1 MSITPRA
8 APWLFLAPA
17 LLAGALFYA
26 GPIALSLG
34 LSFTNADMLSPP
46 RFVGLGNYTYL
57 LTRDPQFLR
66 SLGNTFVF
74 AFGAAAL
81 GIPAALLVAQAIM
94 LGRHKP
100 FWRSLFW
107 LPMVTNI
114 VAVAYAWDI
123 MLAPAY
129 GVVNRLLA
137 TVGIA
142 GPEWLTDP
150 AWAMAA
156 IVLVT
161 AWTSMGHAVL
171 LFSAGLEE
179 IDESLYEAARL
190 DGANTWQLF
199 SRVTVPLLRPTILFV
214 VVTTMIA
221 GFGSF
226 VLILV
231 MTGGGPQQATN
242 VTALY
247 MYQMAFE
254 SLRIGRASAVAWVLG
269 SVLLA
274 VSLLALRL
282 MRDDTA

>member
-1 MSITPRA
+1 MSLTPRA
-8 APWLFLAPA
+8 APWFFLAPV
-17 LLAGALFYA
+17 LLAGAVFYA
-26 GPIALSLG
+26 GPIAVSLG

-46 RFVGLGNYTYL
+46 RFVGLDNYTTL
-57 LTRDPQFLR
+57 LIRDPRFLR
-66 SLGNTFVF
+66 SLANTFVF
-74 AFGAAAL
+74 AFGAAIL
-81 GIPAALLVAQAIM
+81 GIPTALLVAQVIM
-94 LGRHKP
+94 LVRFKP

-107 LPMVTNI
+107 LPMVTNV

-137 TVGIA
+137 AIGIG

-150 AWAMAA
+150 AWAMTA

-161 AWTSMGHAVL
+161 AWSSLGHAVL

-179 IDESLYEAARL
+179 IDEHLYEAARL
-190 DGANTWQLF
+190 DGADVWNLF
-199 SRVTVPLLRPTILFV
+199 FSITLPLLRPTLMFV
-214 VVTTMIA
+214 VVTTLIA

-231 MTGGGPQQATN
+231 MTGGGPQQATD

-254 SLRIGRASAVAWVLG
+254 SLRIGRASAVAWLLG
-269 SVLLA
+269 AVLLA
-274 VSLLALRL
+274 VSLLSLRL
-282 MRDDTA
+282 LRDDPA

>member
-1 MSITPRA
+1 MGLTPRA
-8 APWLFLAPA
+8 APWLFLAPV
-17 LLAGALFYA
+17 LLAGAVFYA

-46 RFVGLGNYTYL
+46 RFVGLDNYITL
-57 LTRDPQFLR
+57 LGRDPRFLR
-66 SLGNTFVF
+66 SLANTFVF
-74 AFGAAAL
+74 AFGAALL
-81 GIPAALLVAQAIM
+81 GIPVALLVAQAIM
-94 LGRHKP
+94 TGRFKP

-107 LPMVTNI
+107 LPMVTNV

-137 TVGIA
+137 AIGIG

-150 AWAMAA
+150 AWAMTA
-156 IVLVT
+156 IVVVT
-161 AWTSMGHAVL
+161 AWSSLGHAVL

-179 IDESLYEAARL
+179 IDEHLYEAARL
-190 DGANTWQLF
+190 DGAGIWDLF
-199 SRVTVPLLRPTILFV
+199 FSITVPLLRPTLLFV
-214 VVTTMIA
+214 VVTTLIA

-231 MTGGGPQQATN
+231 MTGGGPQQATD

-254 SLRIGRASAVAWVLG
+254 SLRIGRASAVAWLLG
-269 SVLLA
+269 AVLLA
-274 VSLLALRL
+274 VSLLVLRL
-282 MRDDTA
+282 LRDDTA